1 MHTLDPN
8 KPNSSAPSDNTKK
21 IAFPTDG
28 WGTALAKSPL
38 WGNGQTYCEFREKAP
53 KQRILL
59 VAYRTDSRP
68 MYRLTYHSSVDWY
81 VVRHFGRVSVD
92 LSTKMSTDIP
102 VDMSTDTR
110 PICWSIC
117 QPRMVVRLSA
127 DVSIDRLRT
136 FRRYFTA
143 WYFRKINF
151 CSKIFL
157 GDNLPIHRSSVGRF
171 VDRCIGRGVHK
182 IHMIWLFWLMNTF
195 MRSGLTKIKVIFI
208 IKRSASTVSKSARN
222 HITWNPRSALFL
234 YCLHKCYVL
243 EDFIV
248 YMSKGLSME
257 RIMFN
262 QDHWDTLREKVCDYY
277 CYYTL

>member
-1 MHTLDPN
+1 MDRHIANSGKKHQNSEYYSLPTGPTLDRCIGWHIIRV
-8 KPNSSAPSDNTKK
+8 S
-21 IAFPTDG
+21 TDMSFDISVEC
-28 WGTALAKSPL
+28 WSI
-38 WGNGQTYCEFREKAP
+38 C
-53 KQRILL
+53 
-59 VAYRTDSRP
+59 RP
-68 MYRLTYHSSVDWY
+68 RCRLTYQS
-81 VVRHFGRVSVD
+81 
-92 LSTKMSTDIP
+92 IC
-102 VDMSTDTR
+102 R